1 MSFSQNYT
9 INSRGFQNKL
19 TEIDRLFT
27 KGDITSGNK
36 LHSWLENK
44 SNFHYKTVNIE
55 VSKIRSKHNI
65 DLFGQSTI

>member
-19 TEIDRLFT
+19 NEVDRLFT

-36 LHSWLENK
+36 LHAW
-44 SNFHYKTVNIE
+44 
-55 VSKIRSKHNI
+55 KINLTFIIRLLILK
-65 DLFGQSTI
+65 LLK

>member
-19 TEIDRLFT
+19 NEVDRLFT

-36 LHSWLENK
+36 LHAWLRNK

-55 VSKIRSKHNI
+55 VAKIRLKHNI
-65 DLFGQSTI
+65 DLFGQSTL

>member
-19 TEIDRLFT
+19 TEVDRLFT

-36 LHSWLENK
+36 LHSWLRNK

-55 VSKIRSKHNI
+55 VDKIRSKHNI